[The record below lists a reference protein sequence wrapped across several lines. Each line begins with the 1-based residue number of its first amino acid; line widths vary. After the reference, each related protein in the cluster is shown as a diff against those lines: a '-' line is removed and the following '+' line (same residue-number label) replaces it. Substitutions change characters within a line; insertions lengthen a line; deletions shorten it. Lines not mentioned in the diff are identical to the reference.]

1 MEVDPVLALQR
12 WLVLVAGLRMLAV
25 VIGIFVPNKL
35 KSQVFDRRP
44 DLVTPLLGRLFAA
57 WTLMTCALCLACA
70 RDPTNKTVYLTT
82 LFSFAVALVFFL
94 GELLI
99 FRTLS
104 IRGAISPM
112 IVATTSTIWLA
123 LGFEFYTG
131 GK

>member
-1 MEVDPVLALQR
+1 MLDPVLSLQR

-25 VIGIFVPNKL
+25 VIGIFAPNKL

-44 DLVTPLLGRLFAA
+44 ELVTPLLGRLFAT

-70 RDPTNKTVYLTT
+70 RDPSNKTVYLTT
-82 LFSFAVALVFFL
+82 LFSFAVALAFFL

-99 FRTLS
+99 FKTLS

-112 IVATTSTIWLA
+112 IVASISTTWLT
-123 LGFEFYTG
+123 LGLDFYTG
-131 GK
+131 SK